1 MSLKAL
7 VLCSDEKIVRV
18 LRRVLSDLEIAIE
31 HSTEPD
37 GAIRQ
42 LTRQRFE
49 AVIIDCTDLKTATSV
64 LKSAR
69 SAPVNKRAIAVAIM
83 DGHNG
88 LRSAFDMG
96 AHFVLYKPVSS
107 ERAKSSFRAARAL
120 MKRERRRNARVSV
133 ELPVTLTNTASG
145 FAQQVATTDLSEGG
159 MAVQLPKRA
168 TDPGPWRLTFTLP
181 GSEKVIEVGGEAAWQ
196 NPGGQVGIRFA
207 NLQVDMAHDLRAWL
221 NHNSPEGEKDD
232 PPVRCKLTD
241 LSLGGCYL
249 EIASP
254 FPVRT
259 RIVLSMRV
267 PEHELRVEGVVR
279 VMHPDHGMGIEFTQ
293 KTVQQRDHV
302 EKFIHALMVAGNTLP
317 ELLVEPEGLESES
330 ARGREN
336 VRGPEN
342 LREPENVPHSPQG
355 QHSPEGEDPL
365 LDLFH
370 HKASL
375 PAELFLTELR
385 KQRRSHPSETTEE
398 TILPV

>member
-31 HSTEPD
+31 HSTDPD

-49 AVIIDCTDLKTATSV
+49 AVIIDCTDLKTATVV

-69 SAPVNKRAIAVAIM
+69 SAPANKRAIAVAIM

-120 MKRERRRNARVSV
+120 MKRERRRNSRVAV
-133 ELPVTLTNTASG
+133 ELPIALANATTG
-145 FAQQVATTDLSEGG
+145 FMQQVTTTDLSEGG

-168 TDPGPWRLTFTLP
+168 TDSGPWRVTFTLP
-181 GSEKVIEVGGEAAWQ
+181 GFEKVIEVSGEVAWQ
-196 NPGGQVGIRFA
+196 NPGGHVGIRFA
-207 NLQVDMAHDLRAWL
+207 NMQVDVAHDLRAWL
-221 NHNSPEGEKDD
+221 NQNSPESEKDD

-267 PEHELRVEGVVR
+267 AEHELRVEGVVR
-279 VMHPDHGMGIEFTQ
+279 VMHPDVGMGVELTQ
-293 KTVQQRDHV
+293 RTAEQRHHV
-302 EKFIHALMVAGNTLP
+302 EKFIHTLMAAGAAIP
-317 ELLVEPEGLESES
+317 ELLVEPEGLEGE
-330 ARGREN
+330 AGAAHEVTIRN
-336 VRGPEN
+336 A
-342 LREPENVPHSPQG
+342 
-355 QHSPEGEDPL
+355 EGEDPL
-365 LDLFH
+365 LDLFQQ
-370 HKASL
+370 KASL
-375 PAELFLTELR
+375 PAELFLNELR
-385 KQRRSHPSETTEE
+385 KQRSSHHPESAEE

>member
-18 LRRVLSDLEIAIE
+18 LRRVLSDLEIGIE

-37 GAIRQ
+37 GAIRK

-49 AVIIDCTDLKTATSV
+49 AIIIDCTDLKTATLV

-69 SAPVNKRAIAVAIM
+69 SAPANKRAIAVAIM

-120 MKRERRRNARVSV
+120 MKRERRRNTRVSV
-133 ELPVTLTNTASG
+133 ELPIALNNTTTG
-145 FAQQVATTDLSEGG
+145 FTQQVVTTDLSEGG
-159 MAVQLPKRA
+159 MAIQLPKRA
-168 TDPGPWRLTFTLP
+168 ADPGPWRVSFTLP
-181 GSEKVIEVGGEAAWQ
+181 GSEKGIEVSGEAAWQ

-221 NHNSPEGEKDD
+221 NQNSPESEKDD

-267 PEHELRVEGVVR
+267 SDHELRVEGVVR
-279 VMHPDHGMGIEFTQ
+279 VMHPEVGMGVELTQ
-293 KTVQQRDHV
+293 KTAEQRNHV
-302 EKFIHALMVAGNTLP
+302 EKFIHSLMGAGNALP
-317 ELLVEPEGLESES
+317 ELLVEPEGLEGEHP
-330 ARGREN
+330 AT
-336 VRGPEN
+336 PEN
-342 LREPENVPHSPQG
+342 TLRST
-355 QHSPEGEDPL
+355 EGEDPL
-365 LDLFH
+365 LDLFQQ
-370 HKASL
+370 KASL
-375 PAELFLTELR
+375 PAELFLNELR
-385 KQRRSHPSETTEE
+385 KQRRSQPLDAPEE